1 MGSFNDQSLGDCQNW
16 CVTTA
21 GCWSIGF
28 HEPNGDPSFTNC
40 YLKDTVLTSLSSF
53 VTKENW
59 TTYYCTIA
67 RKIIRIIENQNLF
80 KFLIAYHGHQYHS
93 LILGTTI
100 SQTAPRTTTTSN
112 MATSKPT
119 TTIGEYKMLY
129 PYSFSIYY
137 NVNRNEC
144 NSTYLMTFY

>member
-21 GCWSIGF
+21 GCESIGF

-80 KFLIAYHGHQYHS
+80 MSVSYS
-93 LILGTTI
+93 LSRPPI
-100 SQTAPRTTTTSN
+100 SLVDFR
-112 MATSKPT
+112 
-119 TTIGEYKMLY
+119 
-129 PYSFSIYY
+129 Y
-137 NVNRNEC
+137 NDLAD
-144 NSTYLMTFY
+144 ST